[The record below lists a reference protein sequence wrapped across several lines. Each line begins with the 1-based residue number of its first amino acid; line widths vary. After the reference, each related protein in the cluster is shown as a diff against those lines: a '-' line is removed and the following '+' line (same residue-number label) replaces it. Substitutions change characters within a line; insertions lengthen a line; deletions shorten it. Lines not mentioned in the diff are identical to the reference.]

1 MMARMADGLSK
12 QVEDPAQNAE
22 LIAMKKKIGF
32 LQALYF
38 VLFVLSLVLI
48 VYNYQTHA
56 ASSMHVLWA
65 VALGGAVVVRLIR
78 QSLVNKY
85 NQILMGG
92 RQGPLT

>member
-1 MMARMADGLSK
+1 MMPGMGDGLSK

-32 LQALYF
+32 LQGLYF
-38 VLFVLSLVLI
+38 ALFIASLVLI

-56 ASSMHVLWA
+56 ASSMHILWA
-65 VALGGAVVVRLIR
+65 FALGGAVVVRLIR